1 MNIEKVFEKLRNL
14 HQSPPLPTRLPSSTE
29 VNDVEKTL
37 GVKLHPDFRK
47 YLLEVSDVCV
57 GTLEPVTIT
66 LPKVHTDLVAV
77 TQAARKLGIGT
88 EFVPIC
94 HDNGDYFLISP
105 NGEVFYWSHHGTTDE
120 RWPDISTWISKV
132 WIEEK

>member
-1 MNIEKVFEKLRNL
+1 MNIENVFEKLRDL
-14 HQSPPLPTRLPSSTE
+14 HQSPPLPTRLPSITE

-66 LPKVHTDLVAV
+66 LPKAHTDLVTV
-77 TQAARKLGIGT
+77 TQAARNLGIST
-88 EFVPIC
+88 EFIPIC
-94 HDNGDYFLISP
+94 HDNGDYFLVSP
-105 NGEVFYWSHHGTTDE
+105 DGEVFYWSHNGTTDE
-120 RWPDISTWISKV
+120 MWPDIATWISEV